1 MKVSPSYILFLSA
14 PYFTKEA
21 AVRLVKVRAETRT
34 VTIVWVNIH
43 SVALLWSGSWRY
55 PAGDP
60 AEEWTLKDKKKVQS
74 GNKWRVHLQEQ
85 RRDMRILLENAFS
98 NARLSLTHT

>member
-60 AEEWTLKDKKKVQS
+60 AEEWTLKDKKKSPIGKQMEGAFARTEERYENS
-74 GNKWRVHLQEQ
+74 LREC
-85 RRDMRILLENAFS
+85 LL
-98 NARLSLTHT
+98 